1 MKLSEGFILDKKINA
16 RNYLIEMSLVEYN
29 NISKNILKNNEF
41 QRSRVPSSKSVYRL
55 LIDDIKQGCLMPP
68 LVLALPYDSSNPDS
82 PANLLTFIEE
92 NKDKL
97 LILDGLQRTYTIQ
110 DVLSKMTDDEELR
123 KMNDIMIR
131 VELYYNVTRTNIL
144 YRMLTLN
151 TGHKQMSTRHQIE
164 IVYSDLLNSIPG
176 TITILK
182 DTDIHRKPSLD
193 VYNYNDLIDGF
204 TSFMDND
211 YLPIDREDIVNSIQ
225 NLEMLNSLNKEN
237 ADLFN
242 NFINTYNEMVHTFD
256 KISSSWEVDS
266 KNYPIEKPY
275 GFSIPQ
281 IFSKPQTL
289 AGFGAAI
296 AKLIETKEI
305 NSFDEVHTLISKIH
319 TSDFSENIDKMNEY
333 MCEVY
338 QKARKIG
345 NDQRLF
351 LYSLF
356 LNLFSSDEGN
366 FDKAIESAYKRYRR
380 ETR

>member
-1 MKLSEGFILDKKINA
+1 MKLHEGFILDKKVNA
-16 RNYLIEMSLVEYN
+16 KNYLIEMSLVEYN

-41 QRSRVPSSKSVYRL
+41 QRPRVPSSKSVYRL
-55 LIDDIKQGCLMPP
+55 LIDDIKSGCLMPS
-68 LVLALPYDSSNPDS
+68 LVLALPYNSSNPDV
-82 PANLLTFIEE
+82 PENLLTFIET

-110 DVLSKMTDDEELR
+110 DVLSKMTDDEELK
-123 KMNDIMIR
+123 KMNDVMIR
-131 VELYYNVTRTNIL
+131 VELYYNITRTNIL

-164 IVYSDLLNSIPG
+164 IVYADLLDSKPED
-176 TITILK
+176 ITILK
-182 DTDIHRKPSLD
+182 DTDIHQKPALD

-242 NFINTYNEMVHTFD
+242 KYINTYNEMVHAFD
-256 KISSSWEVDS
+256 RISSSWEVDS
-266 KNYPIEKPY
+266 KTYPIDNPY

-305 NSFDEVHTLISKIH
+305 SSFDDVHALISKIH

-338 QKARKIG
+338 KNAKKIG
-345 NDQRLF
+345 NDQRLY

-366 FDKAIESAYKRYRR
+366 FDIAIESAYKRYRR